1 MKQLDAIIRK
11 AEEIAA
17 IFCFSAMSII
27 TLVAVF
33 FRYVLNNPIIW
44 SEEASRYLMVW
55 GICIGISIATE
66 KKAHLG
72 IDIFVSF
79 APQKMRR
86 RLEIISGI
94 LLTLIFA
101 MVLALSILFVNMAVK
116 TGNVTPLLRIPF
128 WMIYLA
134 LPFGF
139 AMSML
144 RSIQV
149 LAKII
154 KGDKDGFEEVML

>member
-101 MVLALSILFVNMAVK
+101 MALSILFVNMAVK

-134 LPFGF
+134 LPIGF

>member
-1 MKQLDAIIRK
+1 MKKLDAIVRK
-11 AEEIAA
+11 FEEVVA

-33 FRYVLNNPIIW
+33 FRYVLESPIIW

-72 IDIFVSF
+72 IDILVSF
-79 APQKMRR
+79 APPKARR
-86 RLEIISGI
+86 ALEIASSVI
-94 LLTLIFA
+94 LTLMFVM
-101 MVLALSILFVNMAVK
+101 MVVLSIMFVNKAIV

-134 LPFGF
+134 LPIGF
-139 AMSML
+139 ILSTV

-149 LAKII
+149 LQKII
-154 KGDKDGFEEVML
+154 KGDNEGFEEVML

>member
-1 MKQLDAIIRK
+1 MKQLDVFVRK
-11 AEEIAA
+11 IEEIIA

-33 FRYVLNNPIIW
+33 FRYVLSSPIIW
-44 SEEASRYLMVW
+44 SEEAARYLMVW

-79 APQKMRR
+79 APPKWRR
-86 RLEIISGI
+86 ILEIGSSV
-94 LLTLIFA
+94 LLTLVYI
-101 MVLALSILFVNMAVK
+101 MMSVLSILFIRMAIN

-128 WMIYLA
+128 WKVYLA
-134 LPFGF
+134 LPIGF
-139 AMSML
+139 ILSTI
-144 RSIQV
+144 RSLQV
-149 LAKII
+149 LAKVI
-154 KGDKDGFEEVML
+154 KGDSDGFEEVTL

>member
-1 MKQLDAIIRK
+1 M
-11 AEEIAA
+11 
-17 IFCFSAMSII
+17 
-27 TLVAVF
+27 
-33 FRYVLNNPIIW
+33 
-44 SEEASRYLMVW
+44 
-55 GICIGISIATE
+55 
-66 KKAHLG
+66 
-72 IDIFVSF
+72 
-79 APQKMRR
+79 
-86 RLEIISGI
+86 
-94 LLTLIFA
+94 
-101 MVLALSILFVNMAVK
+101 NMAVK

-134 LPFGF
+134 LPIGF